1 MFRRTSI
8 ISVALYAQK
17 LYYKVNKSKPRAKAY
32 RKPFK
37 KSFENIFYKV
47 TGRTKS
53 RKQNTDEKDIQKNS
67 RINSVKLKFSGI
79 IFTNLFSK
87 ITLGKLISSRR
98 QQANFIPTDCGVSEI
113 VSINGALPTQGTL
126 HSVLLNKDFQCTSP
140 TALYLSQLE

>member
-1 MFRRTSI
+1 MKSDVTLLIMFLKKSSEMFRRTSI

-53 RKQNTDEKDIQKNS
+53 RKQNTDEKDIQKKQSDQFCKVEVFRNYFY
-67 RINSVKLKFSGI
+67 KLVFK
-79 IFTNLFSK
+79 NY
-87 ITLGKLISSRR
+87 LGK
-98 QQANFIPTDCGVSEI
+98 
-113 VSINGALPTQGTL
+113 INIL
-126 HSVLLNKDFQCTSP
+126 KTS
-140 TALYLSQLE
+140 TSKLYPN